1 MANQVKKYLIENK
14 RDVIEGT
21 IFMVTMVAVLYVAL
35 DFGAKM
41 GF

>member
-1 MANQVKKYLIENK
+1 MAKELKKYIKENK

-21 IFMVTMVAVLYVAL
+21 IFMVTLFIGLYVAL

>member
-1 MANQVKKYLIENK
+1 MAKEVKKYIKENK

-21 IFMVTMVAVLYVAL
+21 VFMVTLVIGLYVAL

>member
-1 MANQVKKYLIENK
+1 MVNQVKKYLIENK

>member
-21 IFMVTMVAVLYVAL
+21 VFMVTIVAVLYVAL

>member
-1 MANQVKKYLIENK
+1 MTKHVKKYLIENK

-21 IFMVTMVAVLYVAL
+21 IFMVTLVIGLYIAL

-41 GF
+41 VF

>member
-21 IFMVTMVAVLYVAL
+21 VFMVTIVAVLYIAL

>member
-1 MANQVKKYLIENK
+1 MGKEVKKNIKENK

-21 IFMVTMVAVLYVAL
+21 VFMVTLVIGLYVAL

>member
-14 RDVIEGT
+14 RDMIEGAV
-21 IFMVTMVAVLYVAL
+21 FMVTMVAVLYIAL